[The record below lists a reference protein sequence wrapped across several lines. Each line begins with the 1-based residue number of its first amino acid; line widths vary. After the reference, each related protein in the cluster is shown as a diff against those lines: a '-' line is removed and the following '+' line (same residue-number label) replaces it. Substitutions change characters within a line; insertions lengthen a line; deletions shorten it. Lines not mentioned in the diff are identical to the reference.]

1 VPQPVTFGA
10 SIKETEMTSPIRPRR
25 SVLYMPG
32 SNARALEKAK
42 SLPADALILDLED
55 AVAPDAKAEAR
66 DQVCAAVREGGYGY
80 RELIIRINGLE
91 TPWGLDDIE
100 AAIDAVPDA
109 ILIPKVFSG
118 QMVIA
123 AEKLLKDAGAQDK
136 TKLWAMIETPLAI
149 MHAEEI
155 ASMATN
161 TRLECFVMGT
171 NDLAKEVS
179 CAQTPDRLPMVAS
192 LNWALLA
199 GRAYD
204 LAVIDGVFN
213 GIGDEA
219 GFAASCRQGAEFGFD
234 GKTLIHPSQ
243 VEPCNAAFSPPNE
256 DVAWGRQIIAEFDK
270 PENASKGVMKIE
282 GKMVERLHA
291 EAARRLVAM
300 ADAIAARG

>member
-1 VPQPVTFGA
+1 
-10 SIKETEMTSPIRPRR
+10 
-25 SVLYMPG
+25 MPG

-66 DQVCAAVREGGYGY
+66 DQVCAAVRDGGYGH

-100 AAIDAVPDA
+100 AAIEAAPDA
-109 ILIPKVFSG
+109 ILVPKVFSG

-123 AEKLLKDAGAQDK
+123 ADKLLADAGAKNK

-161 TRLECFVMGT
+161 TRLTCFVMGT
-171 NDLAKEVS
+171 NDLAKELR
-179 CAQTPDRLPMVAS
+179 CAQTPDRLPMAAS

-213 GIGDEA
+213 GIGDEE
-219 GFAASCRQGAEFGFD
+219 GFAASCKQGAEFGFD

-243 VEPCNAAFSPPNE
+243 VTPCNEAFSPPAE
-256 DVAWGRQIIAEFDK
+256 EVDWGRQIIAEFDK
-270 PENASKGVMKIE
+270 PENSSKGVLKVE

-291 EAARRLVAM
+291 EAARHVVAM
-300 ADAIAARG
+300 ADAIASRGE

>member
-1 VPQPVTFGA
+1 
-10 SIKETEMTSPIRPRR
+10 MTTPIRPRR

-55 AVAPDAKAEAR
+55 AVAPDAKAGAR
-66 DQVCAAVREGGYGY
+66 DQVCATVKEGGFGH
-80 RELIIRINGLE
+80 RELVIRINGLE

-100 AAIDAVPDA
+100 AAIDAAPDA

-123 AEKLLKDAGAQDK
+123 ADKLMKDAGAHDR
-136 TKLWAMIETPLAI
+136 TRIWAMIETPLAI

-161 TRLECFVMGT
+161 TRLDCFVMGT
-171 NDLAKEVS
+171 NDLAKELR
-179 CAQTPDRLPMVAS
+179 CAQTADRLPMAAS
-192 LNWALLA
+192 LHWALLA

-204 LAVIDGVFN
+204 LSVIDGVFN
-213 GIGDEA
+213 GIGDA
-219 GFAASCRQGAEFGFD
+219 DGFTASCRQGAEFGFD
-234 GKTLIHPSQ
+234 GKTVIHPSQ
-243 VEPCNAAFSPPNE
+243 VEPCNEAFSPPADE
-256 DVAWGRQIIAEFDK
+256 VEWGRRIIAEFGK
-270 PENASKGVMKIE
+270 PENANMGVLQIE

-291 EAARRLVAM
+291 DAARRVVAL
-300 ADAIAARG
+300 ADAIADRPKQ

>member
-1 VPQPVTFGA
+1 
-10 SIKETEMTSPIRPRR
+10 MTSPIRPRR

-42 SLPADALILDLED
+42 GLPADALILDLED

-66 DQVCAAVREGGYGY
+66 DQVCAAVKEGGYGH

-91 TPWGLDDIE
+91 TPWGLDDVE
-100 AAIDAVPDA
+100 AAIDAAPDA
-109 ILIPKVFSG
+109 ILVPKVFSG

-123 AEKLLKDAGAQDK
+123 ADKLLTDAGAK
-136 TKLWAMIETPLAI
+136 GNTKLWAMIETPLAI

-155 ASMATN
+155 ASMATS
-161 TRLECFVMGT
+161 TRLTCFVMGT
-171 NDLAKEVS
+171 NDLAKELR
-179 CAQTPDRLPMVAS
+179 CAQTPDRAPMVAS

-199 GRAYD
+199 GRAYS

-219 GFAASCRQGAEFGFD
+219 GFTASCKQGAEFGFD

-243 VEPCNAAFSPPNE
+243 VAPCNAAFSPPTE

-270 PENASKGVMKIE
+270 PENASKGVLKIE

-291 EAARRLVAM
+291 EAARHVVAM
-300 ADAIAARG
+300 ADAIASRGE

>member
-1 VPQPVTFGA
+1 
-10 SIKETEMTSPIRPRR
+10 MTSPIRPRR

-42 SLPADALILDLED
+42 TLPADALILDLED
-55 AVAPDAKAEAR
+55 AVAPDAKDEAR
-66 DQVCAAVREGGYGY
+66 AQVCSAVKDGGYGH

-100 AAIDAVPDA
+100 AAIEAAPDA

-123 AEKLLKDAGAQDK
+123 ADKLLKDAGADNR
-136 TKLWAMIETPLAI
+136 TRLWAMVETPLAI

-155 ASMATN
+155 ASMATS
-161 TRLECFVMGT
+161 TRLDAFVMGT
-171 NDLAKEVS
+171 NDLAKELR
-179 CAQTPDRLPMVAS
+179 CAQTAERLPMVAS

-199 GRAYD
+199 GRAYN
-204 LAVIDGVFN
+204 LSVIDGVFN
-213 GIGDEA
+213 GIGDEE
-219 GFAASCRQGAEFGFD
+219 GFAASCKQGAEFGFD

-243 VEPCNAAFSPPNE
+243 IAPCNEAFSPPADE
-256 DVAWGRQIIAEFDK
+256 VEWGRLIIAEFDK
-270 PENASKGVMKIE
+270 PENASTGVLKIE

-291 EAARRLVAM
+291 EAARHLVAM
-300 ADAIAARG
+300 ADAIAARGA